1 MLALRWTVASVLPD
15 VADVKSARTTGSF
28 YTLATNE
35 SVELQKTIA
44 EIAKGNEEVNL
55 KLVLLA

>member
-1 MLALRWTVASVLPD
+1 LLALRWAAASALTD

-28 YTLATNE
+28 HKLDTKE
-35 SVELQKTIA
+35 RVDLQKTIA
-44 EIAKGNEEVNL
+44 EIAEGKKEVNL